1 MKETWA
7 DEIEITEDAEHKTAV
22 VNFINCGKIQVD
34 PEKDAICD
42 LCNNVISKF
51 KDMSDK
57 NIVQPETVDRAIN
70 NGLVEESKLY
80 SSILK
85 TLRSHEKKLF
95 VENLKAFL
103 LQSETPWA
111 LCDSCLK
118 MVNGYDTQNK
128 QKNEERRYK
137 VSDR

>member
-1 MKETWA
+1 LKETWT

-42 LCNNVISKF
+42 LCNNFISKF
-51 KDMSDK
+51 KDLSDK
-57 NIVQPETVDRAIN
+57 NIVQPETVTHAIK
-70 NGLVEESKLY
+70 NGLMSQSKLC
-80 SSILK
+80 SSLLK
-85 TLRSHEKKLF
+85 TLRGRERTLF
-95 VENLKAFL
+95 IENVKSLL

-118 MVNGYDTQNK
+118 
-128 QKNEERRYK
+128 K
-137 VSDR
+137 VTEYSTRDKG